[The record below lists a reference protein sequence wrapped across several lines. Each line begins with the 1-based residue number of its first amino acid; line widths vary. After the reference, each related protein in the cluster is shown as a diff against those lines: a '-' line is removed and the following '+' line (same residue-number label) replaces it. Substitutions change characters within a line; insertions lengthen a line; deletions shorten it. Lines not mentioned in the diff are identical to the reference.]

1 MGGGLGATSLAV
13 FRENFM
19 KRLFFTF
26 VLLSSCVLFAQD
38 NPKSFP
44 ENNIIFKNLR
54 LNLQA
59 NLLQELKLQSTNTTQ
74 NLLINNTFS
83 TGLEF
88 VFEYNK
94 NFYFGFGAFLQF
106 KSSIDSIY
114 GELGILP
121 IYAFID
127 FPIIEDSQFPIL
139 LSAQLGYSPLILENG
154 LEKINYGLYHAFGIT
169 TSISKFVQVKLL
181 YAHNYGKVKLDDQEY
196 FLRKGNLTL
205 ALYYKF

>member
-1 MGGGLGATSLAV
+1 MGGGLSATSLAV
-13 FRENFM
+13 FRENYM
-19 KRLFFTF
+19 KKLFFTF
-26 VLLSSCVLFAQD
+26 VLLNSCFLFAQD

-59 NLLQELKLQSTNTTQ
+59 NLLQELQLQSTNTQQ

-88 VFEYNK
+88 VFDYNES
-94 NFYFGFGAFLQF
+94 FDFGFGAFLQF

-121 IYAFID
+121 VYAFFD
-127 FPIIEDSQFPIL
+127 FPIIDNSQFPIL
-139 LSAQLGYSPLILENG
+139 LSGQLGFAPLILNNG
-154 LEKINYGLYHAFGIT
+154 FEKINYGLYHAFGFT
-169 TSISKFVQVKLL
+169 AVVSKFVQLKLL
-181 YAHNYGKVKLDDQEY
+181 YAHNYGKVKLGDEEY